1 MTWLMTWRVASCQG
15 MRLPLCQILDVV
27 WMGMRVEVLLHF
39 RAEHGYLTGYRE
51 LRGCVTDLEGMVMG
65 RFEIYGTGGRGRG

>member
-39 RAEHGYLTGYRE
+39 RAEHGYTTGYRE
-51 LRGCVTDLEGMVMG
+51 LRGPVTEGVGLSVGMG
-65 RFEIYGTGGRGRG
+65 LPD